1 MAKSTL
7 QSIAAVIASH
17 YGLKSGEATAF
28 VAAFFEQIRLG
39 LEEDKLVKVRG
50 LGTFKLQP
58 VKARESVNVNT
69 GERVVIS
76 GHDKMAFTPDNAMK
90 ELVNRPFA
98 DFETTFVK
106 EGVDLETI
114 PTPVEEETLEDNH
127 DEEETAS
134 SELVEQEQ
142 TAPTAIDD
150 VASAP
155 EETAEKTTSAE
166 EIPAEPEET
175 VVPST
180 EESPAEAEKS
190 QPERIAK
197 PSRPLTASERFSQL
211 MEEEPVAESPVK
223 EAVDSSNE
231 AVEKPK
237 EDEAAALPT
246 IHEEPKSPKSSQLSE
261 ELPAETQETQA
272 DKAQKHTSE
281 ETPTHKQP
289 INQDSEKAISES
301 EILQAADAPT
311 PPVWVD
317 SSEEEEQRGG
327 HGRIILLTIV
337 AVLTICAIG
346 AAAFYFVQ
354 TDSKSQ
360 QMENVPMQPTPK
372 PSAPKRVA
380 AKDTVRKVAENQPQE
395 ATIPTEKQATPP
407 TPSQQKVTPEG
418 IDLEQANSY
427 RAIRYGAYRIVG
439 IDKTIVLKKGD
450 TMEKYCKRTLGKD
463 MMGYFEAVNG
473 SARRVAGDTV
483 LVPKVELRPEYRK

>member
-7 QSIAAVIASH
+7 QSIAAVIASR

-69 GERVVIS
+69 GERVLIN

-114 PTPVEEETLEDNH
+114 PTPVEEEAPEDNH
-127 DEEETAS
+127 HEEETAS
-134 SELVEQEQ
+134 PELMEQEQ
-142 TAPTAIDD
+142 TKSTAIEEPT
-150 VASAP
+150 SAP
-155 EETAEKTTSAE
+155 EETVEEKPSAE
-166 EIPAEPEET
+166 ETSALPEET
-175 VVPST
+175 AVPST
-180 EESPAEAEKS
+180 DESPAIAEKP
-190 QPERIAK
+190 QPERIAE

-211 MEEEPVAESPVK
+211 MEEKPVGEPQVNES
-223 EAVDSSNE
+223 VDSSSE

-237 EDEAAALPT
+237 EDEAAALHT
-246 IHEEPKSPKSSQLSE
+246 IQEEPKTPDTTQSSDDSQPDS
-261 ELPAETQETQA
+261 Q
-272 DKAQKHTSE
+272 DAQVEKDSKNTSE
-281 ETPTHKQP
+281 SASTPQQP
-289 INQDSEKAISES
+289 IDQTSETSTSET
-301 EILQAADAPT
+301 EIPQAADAPT

-317 SSEEEEQRGG
+317 SSEEEEQKGG
-327 HGRIILLTIV
+327 HGRMILLTIV

-354 TDSKSQ
+354 TGSKSQ
-360 QMENVPMQPTPK
+360 QTESIPMQPKANPA
-372 PSAPKRVA
+372 APKRVT
-380 AKDTVRKVAENQPQE
+380 AKDTVQKAAENQSQE
-395 ATIPTEKQATPP
+395 TASHIEKQETTP
-407 TPSQQKVTPEG
+407 TPSPQKVTPEG
-418 IDLEQANSY
+418 IDLEQANGY

-473 SARRVAGDTV
+473 QARRVAGDTV